1 MSSYTKFLPAWKPVM
16 TIKPIRV
23 NIGCGRYP
31 LEGWCNIDSDYGV
44 SGTFSDLTGDLF
56 DFGFAEL
63 EAVRMS
69 HVLEHIS
76 WRESVRVLSH
86 IHSWMAA
93 GGTLTVEVPDM
104 EEILPRGTEHPLWFK
119 YIYGDQS
126 HDGEYHKAG
135 FTHLMLRHDLEAAG
149 WKVVKMRRFESDHK
163 GREGMPCLE
172 AVARA

>member
-1 MSSYTKFLPAWKPVM
+1 MTATLPKLNPRR
-16 TIKPIRV
+16 I
-23 NIGCGRYP
+23 NIGAGNYP
-31 LEGWCNIDSDYGV
+31 LKGFTNYDAHTAGAGV
-44 SGTFSDLTGDLF
+44 HETDVFELTLRDVDEVNL
-56 DFGFAEL
+56 
-63 EAVRMS
+63 S

-76 WRESVRVLSH
+76 WRRTVELLAR
-86 IHSWMAA
+86 IHSWMAD

-104 EEILPRGTEHPLWFK
+104 ELILPRGCEHPLWFK

-135 FTHLMLRHDLEAAG
+135 FTHQMLRADLVTAG
-149 WKVVKMRRFESDHK
+149 WMVVMVRRFESEHP